1 MRDPSRADPAA
12 PGFLGIPKG
21 ATGLWLIFMYL
32 MLRLFKVYIMK
43 RTYQPSKRK
52 RKNKHGFRSRMKT
65 VGGRA
70 VLRRRRKK
78 GRKVLSA

>member
-1 MRDPSRADPAA
+1 M
-12 PGFLGIPKG
+12 FPKV
-21 ATGLWLIFMYL
+21 LYFP
-32 MLRLFKVYIMK
+32 RLLKVLIMK

-70 VLRRRRKK
+70 VLRRRRKR
-78 GRKVLSA
+78 GRKTLSA

>member
-1 MRDPSRADPAA
+1 
-12 PGFLGIPKG
+12 
-21 ATGLWLIFMYL
+21 
-32 MLRLFKVYIMK
+32 MK

-52 RKNKHGFRSRMKT
+52 RKNKHGFLSRMKT

-78 GRKVLSA
+78 GRKALSA

>member
-1 MRDPSRADPAA
+1 MFRILF
-12 PGFLGIPKG
+12 GFLKF
-21 ATGLWLIFMYL
+21 IF
-32 MLRLFKVYIMK
+32 MK